1 MPKID
6 KSLGGT
12 KIINPEKLY
21 NYQSPQG
28 KPFTMRQSPLKK
40 LPYVY
45 NASQVQAAKEAM
57 LKIKSS

>member
-6 KSLGGT
+6 NSLGGT
-12 KIINPEKLY
+12 KVINPEKLY

-28 KPFTMRQSPLKK
+28 KPVTMRQSPLKK

-45 NASQVQAAKEAM
+45 NASQAQAAKEAM